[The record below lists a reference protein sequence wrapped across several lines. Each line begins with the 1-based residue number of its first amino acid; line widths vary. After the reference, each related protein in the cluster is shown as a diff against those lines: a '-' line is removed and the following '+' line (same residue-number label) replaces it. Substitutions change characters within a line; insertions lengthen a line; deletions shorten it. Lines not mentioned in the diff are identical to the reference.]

1 MGPGSG
7 SYSQNFNGLGDTSLT
22 WVDNSTIPGW
32 YAQRTSAW
40 TTFTASDG
48 FENSGDLYNYGSTDS
63 TDRSLGSLGTGG
75 AGHFAWGIRLQNNSG
90 ASGRDAINISYAG
103 EQWRFGA
110 VGSQTVSF
118 YYKRSMEA
126 DSVLQP
132 NNNGTWTAVTALNF
146 SSPIITGS
154 PRMLDGNGTDNR
166 VLISGTI
173 TFSPALADGEYILL
187 KWDDPD
193 HGGADHGFSIDDVS
207 IGWSDASP
215 LSISLSTFS
224 AKKVNTHNLLQW
236 TTESEINNLYFE
248 IETAEWENGFKSI
261 GKINGAV
268 NSQSKKDYSFI
279 DVSPLEGIN
288 YYRLKQVDLDGS
300 FTYSKIISVFF
311 SSQNKVQIFPNPV
324 SNELKIIFNKE
335 TQDKFGKYSSAG
347 SQDRIGIHLFD
358 YTGKFIKTWKA
369 EMVTGEISLDIN
381 EIARGV
387 YILELGFENQVEKY
401 KIVKL

>member
-1 MGPGSG
+1 MGPGAG
-7 SYSQNFNGLGDTSLT
+7 SYSQNFDNLGDTSLT

-40 TTFTASDG
+40 TTFTASNG
-48 FENSGDLYNYGSTDS
+48 FDNSGDLYNYGSTDS

-146 SSPIITGS
+146 ISPIITGS

-215 LSISLSTFS
+215 LSISLSAFS

-248 IETAEWENGFKSI
+248 IETAEWENGFKPI

-268 NSQSKKDYSFI
+268 NSQSKKDYSFK

-300 FTYSKIISVFF
+300 FTYSKIVSVFF
-311 SSQNKVQIFPNPV
+311 SSQNKGQIFPNPV

-335 TQDKFGKYSSAG
+335 IQDKFGKYSPADR
-347 SQDRIGIHLFD
+347 QDRIEIYLFD
-358 YTGKFIKTWKA
+358 YTGKFIKAWKA
-369 EMVTGEISLDIN
+369 EMVAGEISLDIN

-387 YILELGFENQVEKY
+387 YILELGFANQVEKY